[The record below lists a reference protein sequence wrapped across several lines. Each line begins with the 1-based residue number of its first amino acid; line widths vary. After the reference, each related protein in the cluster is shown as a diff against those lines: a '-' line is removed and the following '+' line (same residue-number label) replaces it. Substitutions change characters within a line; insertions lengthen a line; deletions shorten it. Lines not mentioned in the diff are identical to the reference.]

1 MWVFLGGGLGAS
13 ARFLLSEWLRP
24 ILKSDG
30 PWPDFLGP
38 DFPWLDFPWPTFAIN
53 VIGCAL
59 AGFLAARFGL
69 SNPEHP
75 WRAFILVGLLGGFT
89 TFSAFGLESLTLMQ
103 QGRVL
108 LATVYVLGSVLAGLF
123 AVWVAFGVGR

>member
-1 MWVFLGGGLGAS
+1 MKFMAVIWVFLGGGLGAS

-24 ILKSDG
+24 MLKSG
-30 PWPDFLGP
+30 
-38 DFPWLDFPWPTFAIN
+38 FPWPTFAAN

-69 SNPEHP
+69 GDPEHP
-75 WRAFILVGLLGGFT
+75 WRAFIVVGALGGFT

-103 QGRVL
+103 QGRISVATTYILASLLCGL
-108 LATVYVLGSVLAGLF
+108 LAVWLGIVLGLWRS
-123 AVWVAFGVGR
+123 

>member
-1 MWVFLGGGLGAS
+1 MKFMAVIWVFLGGGLGAS

-24 ILKSDG
+24 ILKSG
-30 PWPDFLGP
+30 
-38 DFPWLDFPWPTFAIN
+38 FPWPTFAAN

-75 WRAFILVGLLGGFT
+75 WRAFIVVGVLGGFT
-89 TFSAFGLESLTLMQ
+89 TFSTFGLESLTLIQ
-103 QGRVL
+103 QGRIL
-108 LATVYVLGSVLAGLF
+108 LATTYVLASVLGVLLG
-123 AVWVAFGVGR
+123 VWLGFTVAAARF

>member
-1 MWVFLGGGLGAS
+1 MKFAALMWVFLGGGLGAS
-13 ARFLLSEWLRP
+13 ARFALGEWLRP
-24 ILKSDG
+24 MLKSG
-30 PWPDFLGP
+30 
-38 DFPWLDFPWPTFAIN
+38 FPWPTLAIN

-75 WRAFILVGLLGGFT
+75 WRAFVLVGVLGGFT
-89 TFSAFGLESLTLMQ
+89 TFSAFGLESLTLVQ

-108 LATVYVLGSVLAGLF
+108 LATMYVLASVLGGLV
-123 AVWVAFGVGR
+123 AVWLGFGLGR

>member
-1 MWVFLGGGLGAS
+1 MKLAALIWVFLGGGLGAS
-13 ARFLLSEWLRP
+13 ARFLLGEWLRP
-24 ILKSDG
+24 MLKSG
-30 PWPDFLGP
+30 
-38 DFPWLDFPWPTFAIN
+38 FPWTTLAVN

-75 WRAFILVGLLGGFT
+75 WRAFVLVGVLGGFT

-108 LATVYVLGSVLAGLF
+108 LATMYVLASVSAGLL
-123 AVWVAFGVGR
+123 AVWLGFGAGR